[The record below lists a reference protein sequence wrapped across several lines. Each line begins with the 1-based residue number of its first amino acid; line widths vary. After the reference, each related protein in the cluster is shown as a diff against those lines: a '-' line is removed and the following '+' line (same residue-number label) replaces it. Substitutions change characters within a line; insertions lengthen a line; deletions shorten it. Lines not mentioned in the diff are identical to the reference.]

1 MKTGLLRQGDQLP
14 SAREVVLE
22 LGINPNTVLKAY
34 RELEHEGL
42 VEIRKGYGTF
52 VALELMTITPAEL
65 AKLRR
70 ELGKWIAS
78 AQGLGMGGEDMLELF
93 TAEAGTARFGEATA

>member
-34 RELEHEGL
+34 RELEHDGL
-42 VEIRKGYGTF
+42 IVIRKGYGSF
-52 VALELMTITPAEL
+52 VAAELMTITPAEL
-65 AKLRR
+65 VKLRR
-70 ELGKWIAS
+70 GLGEWIAS
-78 AQGLGMGGEDMLELF
+78 AQGLGMGREDMLELF
-93 TAEAGTARFGEATA
+93 TAETGTARFGEATA